1 VRRRQSL
8 SVVYH
13 PNLRCVAGL
22 RAKKERIAMAVKYL
36 SEDWANEVTNLFRQS
51 EPLTKAIKGQN
62 FAIQQVVTDVPD
74 RGEVK
79 YFARSVDGVP
89 EVSLGEAENA
99 DATITQTYDIAVALD
114 KLELNPQAAFMQGKI
129 KITGNLM
136 KLMQLQGFVSQL
148 GPAVASLERE
158 Y

>member
-1 VRRRQSL
+1 M
-8 SVVYH
+8 
-13 PNLRCVAGL
+13 G
-22 RAKKERIAMAVKYL
+22 VKYL
-36 SEDWANEVTNLFRQS
+36 SEDWAREVTNLFRQS

-62 FAIQQVVTDVPD
+62 FAIQQVVTDVPE

-89 EVSLGEAENA
+89 EVVLGEAENA

-148 GPAVASLERE
+148 GPAVAALDRE

>member
-1 VRRRQSL
+1 LPFTFL
-8 SVVYH
+8 SVVVYH
-13 PNLRCVAGL
+13 PIYAVPGNTSEEGE
-22 RAKKERIAMAVKYL
+22 KHMAVKFL
-36 SEDWANEVTNLFRQS
+36 SEDWAREVTSLVRQF

-79 YFARSVDGVP
+79 WFARSVDGVP
-89 EVSLGEAENA
+89 ESALGEVENP

-114 KLELNPQAAFMQGKI
+114 KQELNPQAAFMQGKI

-136 KLMQLQGFVSQL
+136 KLLQLQGFISQV
-148 GPAVASLERE
+148 GPAMAAIERE

>member
-1 VRRRQSL
+1 
-8 SVVYH
+8 
-13 PNLRCVAGL
+13 
-22 RAKKERIAMAVKYL
+22 MAVKYL
-36 SEDWANEVTNLFRQS
+36 SDDWANEVTGLFRQS

-89 EVSLGEAENA
+89 EVSLGEAENP

-114 KLELNPQAAFMQGKI
+114 KQELNPQAAFMQGKI

>member
-1 VRRRQSL
+1 
-8 SVVYH
+8 
-13 PNLRCVAGL
+13 
-22 RAKKERIAMAVKYL
+22 MAVKFL
-36 SEDWANEVTNLFRQS
+36 SEDWAREVTSLVRQF

-79 YFARSVDGVP
+79 WFARSVDGVP
-89 EVSLGEAENA
+89 ESALGEVENP

-114 KLELNPQAAFMQGKI
+114 KQELNPQAAFMQGKI

-136 KLMQLQGFVSQL
+136 KLMQLQGFISQV
-148 GPAVASLERE
+148 GPAMAAIERE

>member
-1 VRRRQSL
+1 
-8 SVVYH
+8 
-13 PNLRCVAGL
+13 
-22 RAKKERIAMAVKYL
+22 MAVKFL
-36 SEDWANEVTNLFRQS
+36 SEDWAREVTSLVRQF

-79 YFARSVDGVP
+79 WFARSVDGVP
-89 EVSLGEAENA
+89 ESALGEVENP

-114 KLELNPQAAFMQGKI
+114 KQELNPQAAFMQGKI

-136 KLMQLQGFVSQL
+136 KLLQLQGFISQV
-148 GPAVASLERE
+148 GPAMAAIERE

>member
-1 VRRRQSL
+1 
-8 SVVYH
+8 
-13 PNLRCVAGL
+13 
-22 RAKKERIAMAVKYL
+22 MAVKYL

-79 YFARSVDGVP
+79 YFARSADGVP
-89 EVSLGEAENA
+89 EIALGEAENP

-114 KLELNPQAAFMQGKI
+114 KQELNPQAAFMQGKI

>member
-1 VRRRQSL
+1 
-8 SVVYH
+8 
-13 PNLRCVAGL
+13 
-22 RAKKERIAMAVKYL
+22 MAVKYL
-36 SEDWANEVTNLFRQS
+36 SDDWANEVTSLFRQS
-51 EPLTKAIKGQN
+51 EPLTKAIKGQS

-79 YFARSVDGVP
+79 YYARSVDGVP
-89 EVSLGEAENA
+89 EVPLGETENP

-114 KLELNPQAAFMQGKI
+114 KQELNPQAAFMQGKI

>member
-1 VRRRQSL
+1 
-8 SVVYH
+8 
-13 PNLRCVAGL
+13 
-22 RAKKERIAMAVKYL
+22 MAVKYL
-36 SEDWANEVTNLFRQS
+36 SEEWAREITNAVRQF

-62 FAIQQVVTDVPD
+62 FVIQQVVTDIPD

-79 YFARSVDGVP
+79 WFARSADGVP
-89 EVSLGEAENA
+89 EAALGEVENP
-99 DATITQTYDIAVALD
+99 DATMTQTYDIAVALD

>member
-1 VRRRQSL
+1 M
-8 SVVYH
+8 
-13 PNLRCVAGL
+13 G
-22 RAKKERIAMAVKYL
+22 VKYL
-36 SEDWANEVTNLFRQS
+36 SEDWAREVTTAVQQF

-79 YFARSVDGVP
+79 WFARSVDGVP
-89 EVSLGEAENA
+89 EASLGEVENP
-99 DATITQTYDIAVALD
+99 DATITQTYDIMVAID

-148 GPAVASLERE
+148 GPAMAGIERE

>member
-1 VRRRQSL
+1 M
-8 SVVYH
+8 
-13 PNLRCVAGL
+13 G
-22 RAKKERIAMAVKYL
+22 VKYL
-36 SEDWANEVTNLFRQS
+36 SEDWAREVTNAVRQF

-79 YFARSVDGVP
+79 WFARSVDGVP
-89 EVSLGEAENA
+89 EASLGEAENP
-99 DATITQTYDIAVALD
+99 DATITQTYDIMVAID

-136 KLMQLQGFVSQL
+136 KLMQLQGFVSQI
-148 GPAVASLERE
+148 GPAMVGIERE

>member
-1 VRRRQSL
+1 
-8 SVVYH
+8 
-13 PNLRCVAGL
+13 
-22 RAKKERIAMAVKYL
+22 MAVKYL
-36 SEDWANEVTNLFRQS
+36 SDEWAAEVTKLFQGS

-62 FAIQQVVTDVPD
+62 FTIQQVVTDVPD

-79 YFARSVDGVP
+79 YYARSTDGVP
-89 EVSLGEAENA
+89 EVVVGEAESA

-129 KITGNLM
+129 KIQGNLM
-136 KLMQLQGFVSQL
+136 RLMQLQGFVSQL

>member
-1 VRRRQSL
+1 
-8 SVVYH
+8 
-13 PNLRCVAGL
+13 
-22 RAKKERIAMAVKYL
+22 MAVKYL
-36 SEDWANEVTNLFRQS
+36 SDDWAREVTNLVRQS

-79 YFARSVDGVP
+79 WFARSVDGVP
-89 EVSLGEAENA
+89 EVSLGEVESP
-99 DATITQTYDIAVALD
+99 DATITQTYDVMVAID

-136 KLMQLQGFVSQL
+136 KLMQLQGFVSQV
-148 GPAVASLERE
+148 GPAMAGLERE

>member
-1 VRRRQSL
+1 
-8 SVVYH
+8 
-13 PNLRCVAGL
+13 
-22 RAKKERIAMAVKYL
+22 MAVKYL
-36 SEDWANEVTNLFRQS
+36 SDDWANEVTSLFRQS
-51 EPLTKAIKGQN
+51 EPLTKAIKGQS

-79 YFARSVDGVP
+79 YYARSVDGVP
-89 EVSLGEAENA
+89 EVSLGETENP

-114 KLELNPQAAFMQGKI
+114 RQELNPQAAFMQGKI

-148 GPAVASLERE
+148 GPAVAGLGRE

>member
-1 VRRRQSL
+1 
-8 SVVYH
+8 
-13 PNLRCVAGL
+13 
-22 RAKKERIAMAVKYL
+22 MAVKYL
-36 SEDWANEVTNLFRQS
+36 SEDWANEVTNLVRQF

-79 YFARSVDGVP
+79 WFARSVDGVP
-89 EVSLGEAENA
+89 EVSLGEVETP
-99 DATITQTYDIAVALD
+99 DATITQSYDIMVAID

-136 KLMQLQGFVSQL
+136 KLMQLQGFISQV
-148 GPAVASLERE
+148 GPAMAGIERE

>member
-1 VRRRQSL
+1 MAGR
-8 SVVYH
+8 SVWE
-13 PNLRCVAGL
+13 AW
-22 RAKKERIAMAVKYL
+22 AK
-36 SEDWANEVTNLFRQS
+36 EVTGPFRRS

-114 KLELNPQAAFMQGKI
+114 KLEPNPHAAFMQGKI
-129 KITGNLM
+129 KITGNLI
-136 KLMQLQGFVSQL
+136 KLMQLQ
-148 GPAVASLERE
+148 
-158 Y
+158 